1 MRYLGVIPARAGSK
15 RIPRKNVKPLGGIP
29 LIGHTIRAAQ
39 QSNRLTDFVVS
50 TESREIAKVA
60 REDYGVPVHPRDP
73 ALARDETTSTEVM
86 LAVMKDY
93 DYRGIFGFGDMK
105 GTDFDAIVC
114 LHPTSPFR
122 TGKHIDEAIE
132 EYERGLAQQA
142 FSEFPYCGLASAY
155 RIPNKPH
162 LQFYDAKGHR
172 DGTARCVGGIQLAM
186 LNAAIYIT
194 PANEDALSIPIQTVD
209 RLYFMDQRSSIDI
222 DTPLDWIMAE
232 AAMENGH

>member
-1 MRYLGVIPARAGSK
+1 MKYLGVIPARGGSK
-15 RIPRKNVKPLGGIP
+15 RIPNKNLKLLGGIP

-39 QSNRLTDFVVS
+39 QSKRLTDFVVS

-132 EYERGLAQQA
+132 TYERGLEEQ
-142 FSEFPYCGLASAY
+142 SPEFPYCGLASAY
-155 RIPNKPH
+155 EFPDKPH
-162 LQFYDAKGHR
+162 LQFYEADRHR
-172 DGTARCVGGIQLAM
+172 PAHGGYPLAM

-194 PANEDALSIPIQTVD
+194 RATEDALRIPLQTVD

-222 DTPLDWIMAE
+222 NTPLDWIMAE